1 MHIGNRRFQ
10 VFEEENA
17 KPNRN
22 KYLRGEKVEKI
33 AVLLMIFL
41 TGLKGT
47 VSLLSNSVALMADT
61 VNSLS
66 DIFASAMVW
75 SGLKLAGRDSNERFP
90 YGYYRV
96 ETLASFVVG
105 IMILIAGVG
114 IVWESANSITD
125 PSPLI
130 GTVSPIAAALTSAI
144 VYFILSKYKSRVGK
158 EIGSPSLIA
167 DSKHSMLDVYAG
179 VLVLTG
185 VVFSIIGYPI
195 IEIFVALMLAAYI
208 IKEGVVL
215 MRDSALSLMDASP
228 IPERHEAIRRVAEGV
243 HGVVDVHDIKV
254 RVAGSVYFCEMH
266 ATMSREMPVDQAHAL
281 TDEMEALLK
290 QLIPELESAIIHI
303 EPAKK
308 EILRVAVPISEYK
321 GISSGVSQHFA
332 KAPYFCVVEIVEKT
346 VMTVES
352 VENPGSTADKKC
364 DLLAVESL
372 IAGKGIDAV
381 VATDIGRG
389 AFSVFQSE
397 LVAVYELP
405 EGTWNVE
412 SIIESFIQGELKRIT
427 DLKQQ

>member
-1 MHIGNRRFQ
+1 
-10 VFEEENA
+10 VSEEENA
-17 KPNRN
+17 EPSRS
-22 KYLRGEKVEKI
+22 KYVRGEKVEKI

-41 TGLKGT
+41 TVLKGT

-75 SGLKLAGRDSNERFP
+75 SGLRLAGKDPNERFP
-90 YGYYRV
+90 YGYYRG
-96 ETLASFVVG
+96 ETLASFFVG

-114 IVWESANSITD
+114 IVWQSAGNITD
-125 PSPLI
+125 PTPLI
-130 GTVSPIAAALTSAI
+130 GTVSPIAAAVTSAI
-144 VYFILSKYKSRVGK
+144 VYFGLSRYKLKVGN
-158 EIGSPSLIA
+158 EIASPSLIA

-179 VLVLTG
+179 VLVLAG
-185 VVFSIIGYPI
+185 VVFSIIGHPI

-208 IKEGVVL
+208 MKGGIVL
-215 MRDSALSLMDASP
+215 IRDSALSLMDASP
-228 IPERHEAIRRVAEGV
+228 IPERHAEIRKVAEGV

-266 ATMSREMPVDQAHAL
+266 ATMSKEMPVDRAHAL

-290 QLIPELESAIIHI
+290 LLIPELESVIIHI

-308 EILRVAVPISEYK
+308 EILRVAVPTSEHK
-321 GISSGVSQHFA
+321 GLASEASQHFA

-352 VENPGSTADKKC
+352 VENPGFTADKKRGF
-364 DLLAVESL
+364 LAIESL

-381 VATDIGRG
+381 VAADIGRG
-389 AFSVFQSE
+389 AFSMFRSE

-405 EGTWNVE
+405 AGMWDVE

-427 DLKQQ
+427 ELKQ